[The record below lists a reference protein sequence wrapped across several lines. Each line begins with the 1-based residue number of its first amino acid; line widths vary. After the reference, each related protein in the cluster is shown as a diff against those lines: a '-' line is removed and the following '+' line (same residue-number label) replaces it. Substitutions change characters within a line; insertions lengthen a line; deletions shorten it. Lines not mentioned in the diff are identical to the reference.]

1 MIPVELY
8 ALMLL
13 VFRFTAVLFIV
24 DVIRKQRVLKRY
36 PVASRYGK
44 EAANVASTLRKDL
57 YRLAHVLLLINFIPI
72 VYDVLTIFGIT
83 ARPNSITV
91 ISVLYQLTFCIG
103 TLVANFFIW
112 KMYKNSLADV
122 REKVNE

>member
-1 MIPVELY
+1 MIPVEIY

-13 VFRFTAVLFIV
+13 VFRVAAVSFIV

-36 PVASRYGK
+36 PVASMYGK
-44 EAANVASTLRKDL
+44 EAATIASTLRKDL
-57 YRLAHVLLLINFIPI
+57 YRLAHVLLFINFIPI
-72 VYDVLTIFGIT
+72 VYDILTLFGIS
-83 ARPNSITV
+83 ARPDTITM
-91 ISVLYQLTFCIG
+91 IAVLYQLTFCIG

-122 REKVNE
+122 KIKE